1 MADECVSTMD
11 LSSRRRTTSIE
22 STFFSPT
29 EHTARYGVHNL
40 IPLNSLDILAFH
52 HLEGW
57 DGPWMYANGTPPHHG
72 VTLEKTHK
80 YCSRCQHRL
89 PEDAL
94 NQQTR

>member
-1 MADECVSTMD
+1 MD
-11 LSSRRRTTSIE
+11 LSSRRRSTSIE

-29 EHTARYGVHNL
+29 EHTARYGVHHL

-57 DGPWMYANGTPPHHG
+57 DGPCMDENDTSPHDDIT
-72 VTLEKTHK
+72 VKKTHK
-80 YCSRCQHRL
+80 YCSRCQHRPL
-89 PEDAL
+89 EDAL